1 MKYLKLALI
10 FIAFISL
17 IIGTIKI
24 SSIIKNNGGGREDVI
39 TDDGPVQVE
48 CQRLRQEWENK
59 GWDKERFNEDLARID
74 RRSQQERYG
83 NRADEVKETLYQ
95 LACTEAA
102 KDMNEKL
109 SREVVPDEDLKA
121 MDETIKILFDES
133 PGYKSQFE
141 DEFELYYLYKELWSF
156 IKKEISPC
164 YEYIDSIKKE
174 LKTPEIVVNDN
185 DQSIDWVN
193 YAYKIQDISDRIT
206 GYQNN
211 SLYKT
216 KVNST
221 YVKGNFE
228 KMSSKNQ
235 KRLSR
240 IYYEAS
246 AEELIDE
253 FKKREKYQ
261 ENGENDKATGLLS
274 DVRNRI
280 AREYGRDV
288 KSLEEYWDYWYSRY
302 SNM

>member
-10 FIAFISL
+10 FIAFIFL

-74 RRSQQERYG
+74 RRSQQGRYG
-83 NRADEVKETLYQ
+83 NRTDEVKETLYQ

-133 PGYKSQFE
+133 PGYKRQFE
-141 DEFELYYLYKELWSF
+141 DEFELYYFYKELWWF
-156 IKKEISPC
+156 IKKEASPC
-164 YEYIDSIKKE
+164 YEYIDSIEKGE
-174 LKTPEIVVNDN
+174 ARPEIVVNEEAISWDN
-185 DQSIDWVN
+185 FAS
-193 YAYKIQDISDRIT
+193 KIQTLSKKRED
-206 GYQNN
+206 YLNN
-211 SLYKT
+211 PLYRSR
-216 KVNST
+216 VNST
-221 YVKGNFE
+221 YVRGYFD
-228 KMSSKNQ
+228 KNLSPDAQ
-235 KRLSR
+235 KRLNS
-240 IYYEAS
+240 IYYEAL
-246 AEELIDE
+246 AKELIDE
-253 FKKREKYQ
+253 FKKREKNQ
-261 ENGENDKATGLLS
+261 ENGENDKATELLI

-280 AREYGRDV
+280 AGEYGRDV
-288 KSLEEYWDYWYSRY
+288 ISLEEYWNYWYSRY